1 MSSHD
6 RSSQSL
12 IPSIQK
18 KLIDLT
24 QRTVARVKGHS
35 AESEQPQQFWD
46 WASHLFTESLLE
58 AEAEMGHC
66 NVMVI
71 GKTGVGKST
80 LVNAVFKDELA
91 RTGVG
96 SPVTRHIRKYCKQ
109 DCPITIYDTPGME
122 LSREQNVGIRLEV
135 AQLIDELR
143 LRDPEEHIH
152 IIWYCI
158 HHEANRLEETER
170 DWLRSLE
177 LKDVPVI
184 LVLTQYLEGS
194 EESEFL
200 KYLQHQN
207 LPVRYIVPV
216 LARDKAITRKI
227 TIPAHGLEHLI
238 GCTLELLPEVA
249 RLAFIQQQMLRVDLK
264 AQAASKYVSG
274 YVASAAFIGAVPI
287 PFADA
292 PLLVTAQIGMIA
304 NISFIFGYKTSP
316 SFYYSLIGA
325 LAGTAITTVTGRTI
339 VSNLLKFIPGVGTTM
354 GGILQSTTAATL
366 TLSLGLAYIEVMK
379 AIARAEIKGT
389 PLSESEIK
397 DLFVQQYRDYAASR
411 RNTLRDEEEDWE

>member
-1 MSSHD
+1 MPSYD
-6 RSSQSL
+6 RSNQSL
-12 IPSIQK
+12 IQ

-24 QRTVARVKGHS
+24 HRTVAHIQKQAKEQS
-35 AESEQPQQFWD
+35 AQPTQVWD
-46 WASHLFTESLLE
+46 WASHIFTESLLE

-96 SPVTRHIRKYCKQ
+96 SPVTRYIRKYCKQ

-122 LSREQNVGIRLEV
+122 LSGEQNVGIRLEV
-135 AQLIDELR
+135 AQCIDELR

-158 HHEANRLEETER
+158 HHEANRLEETEL

-184 LVLTQYLEGS
+184 LILTQYLEGS

-200 KYLQHQN
+200 QYLQHQN

-216 LARDKAITRKI
+216 LARDKAITRQI

-249 RLAFIQQQMLRVDLK
+249 RLAFIRQQLLRVDLK
-264 AQAASKYVSG
+264 AQAAFKYVSG
-274 YVASAAFIGAVPI
+274 YVASAAFIGATPI

-292 PLLVTAQIGMIA
+292 PLLVTTQIGMIA

-316 SFYYSLIGA
+316 SFYYSLMGA
-325 LAGTAITTVTGRTI
+325 LAGIGGAVVAGRAIA
-339 VSNLLKFIPGVGTTM
+339 SNLLKFIPGVGSIA
-354 GGILQSTTAATL
+354 GGIVQSTTAATL
-366 TLSLGLAYIEVMK
+366 TLSIGFAYIEVMK
-379 AIARAEIKGT
+379 AIAHAEIKGIQ
-389 PLSESEIK
+389 LSESEIK
-397 DLFVQQYRDYAASR
+397 DLFVQEYREYGTSK
-411 RNTLRDEEEDWE
+411 RNTLRDDDWT

>member
-1 MSSHD
+1 MPSHD
-6 RSSQSL
+6 HSNQSL
-12 IPSIQK
+12 IQ

-24 QRTVARVKGHS
+24 HRAVARAKEQAKEHS
-35 AESEQPQQFWD
+35 DQLTQLWD
-46 WASHLFTESLLE
+46 WTSHIFTESLLE
-58 AEAEMGHC
+58 AEKEMGHC

-96 SPVTRHIRKYCKQ
+96 SPVTQHIRKYSKQ
-109 DCPITIYDTPGME
+109 GCPITIYDTPGME
-122 LSREQNVGIRLEV
+122 LSGEQNERVRLEV
-135 AQLIDELR
+135 AQCIDELR

-158 HHEANRLEETER
+158 HHEANRLEETEL

-177 LKDVPVI
+177 LKDIPVI
-184 LVLTQYLEGS
+184 LILTQYLDGS

-216 LARDKAITRKI
+216 LARDKVINRQI
-227 TIPAHGLEHLI
+227 VIPAHGLEHLI

-249 RLAFIQQQMLRVDLK
+249 RLAFIRQQLLRVDLK
-264 AQAASKYVSG
+264 AEAAFKYVSG

-287 PFADA
+287 PFSDA

-304 NISFIFGYKTSP
+304 NISFIFGYKASP
-316 SFYYSLIGA
+316 SFYYSLMAA
-325 LAGTAITTVTGRTI
+325 LAGIGGAVVTGRAI
-339 VSNLLKFIPGVGTTM
+339 VSNLLKFIPGVGSIA
-354 GGILQSTTAATL
+354 GGILQATTAATL

-379 AIARAEIKGT
+379 AIARAEIRGIQ
-389 PLSESEIK
+389 LSESEIQ
-397 DLFVQQYRDYAASR
+397 DLFVQQYRDYASSR
-411 RNTLRDEEEDWE
+411 RNTLKDEDWE

>member
-1 MSSHD
+1 MPKTD
-6 RSSQSL
+6 LESQSF
-12 IPSIQK
+12 IE
-18 KLIDLT
+18 KLINLT
-24 QRTVARVKGHS
+24 HRTVARAQGNS
-35 AESEQPQQFWD
+35 AQPWD
-46 WASHLFTESLLE
+46 WASHLFKESLLE

-96 SPVTRHIRKYCKQ
+96 SPVTQHIRKYSKQ

-122 LSREQNVGIRLEV
+122 LAGEQNARIRLEV
-135 AQLIDELR
+135 AQLIEQLR
-143 LRDPEEHIH
+143 FQDPEEHIH
-152 IIWYCI
+152 IVWYCI
-158 HHEANRLEETER
+158 HHEANRLEETEL

-184 LVLTQYLEGS
+184 LILTQCLEDS

-200 KYLQHQN
+200 QYLQHQN
-207 LPVRYIVPV
+207 LPVRYIVPL
-216 LARDKAITRKI
+216 LARDKAITRHI

-249 RLAFIQQQMLRVDLK
+249 RLAFIRQQLLRVDLK
-264 AQAASKYVSG
+264 ANAAFKYVSG
-274 YVASAAFIGAVPI
+274 YVASAAFIGATPI

-304 NISFIFGYKTSP
+304 NVSFIFGYKTSP
-316 SFYYSLIGA
+316 SFYYSLMGA
-325 LAGTAITTVTGRTI
+325 LVGTAITTVTGRTV
-339 VSNLLKFIPGVGTTM
+339 VSSLLKFIPGVGTLA

-379 AIARAEIKGT
+379 AIARAEIKGIQ
-389 PLSESEIK
+389 LSQSEIQE
-397 DLFVQQYRDYAASR
+397 LFVQQYRDYASSGR
-411 RNTLRDEEEDWE
+411 DNLRDENWR

>member
-1 MSSHD
+1 MPQID
-6 RSSQSL
+6 PESQSL
-12 IPSIQK
+12 IE
-18 KLIDLT
+18 KLINLT
-24 QRTVARVKGHS
+24 HRTVARAQGNS
-35 AESEQPQQFWD
+35 AQPWD
-46 WASHLFTESLLE
+46 WASHLFKESLLE

-96 SPVTRHIRKYCKQ
+96 SPVTRHIRKYSKQ

-122 LSREQNVGIRLEV
+122 LAGEQNARIRLEV
-135 AQLIDELR
+135 AQCIDELR
-143 LRDPEEHIH
+143 LQDPEHHIH

-158 HHEANRLEETER
+158 HHEANRLEETEL

-184 LVLTQYLEGS
+184 LILTQCLEDS

-200 KYLQHQN
+200 QYLQHQN
-207 LPVRYIVPV
+207 LPVRYIVPL
-216 LARDKAITRKI
+216 LARDKAISRHI

-249 RLAFIQQQMLRVDLK
+249 RLAFIRQQLLRVDLK
-264 AQAASKYVSG
+264 ANAAFKYVSG
-274 YVASAAFIGAVPI
+274 YVASAAFIGATPI

-304 NISFIFGYKTSP
+304 NVSFIFGYKTSP
-316 SFYYSLIGA
+316 SFYYSLMGA
-325 LAGTAITTVTGRTI
+325 LVGTAITTVTGRTV
-339 VSNLLKFIPGVGTTM
+339 VSNLLKFIPGVGTLA

-379 AIARAEIKGT
+379 AIARAEIKGIQ
-389 PLSESEIK
+389 LSQSEIEE
-397 DLFVQQYRDYAASR
+397 LFVQQYREYASSR
-411 RNTLRDEEEDWE
+411 HDNLHDNLREEDWR

>member
-1 MSSHD
+1 MPQID
-6 RSSQSL
+6 PESQSL
-12 IPSIQK
+12 IE
-18 KLIDLT
+18 KLINLT
-24 QRTVARVKGHS
+24 HRTVARAQGNS
-35 AESEQPQQFWD
+35 AQPWD
-46 WASHLFTESLLE
+46 WASHLFKESLLE

-96 SPVTRHIRKYCKQ
+96 SPVTRHIRKYSKQ

-122 LSREQNVGIRLEV
+122 LAGEQNARIRLEV
-135 AQLIDELR
+135 AQCIDELR
-143 LRDPEEHIH
+143 LQDPEHHIH

-158 HHEANRLEETER
+158 HHEANRLEETEL

-184 LVLTQYLEGS
+184 LILTQCLEDS

-200 KYLQHQN
+200 QYLQHQN
-207 LPVRYIVPV
+207 LPVRYIVPL
-216 LARDKAITRKI
+216 LARDKAITRHI

-249 RLAFIQQQMLRVDLK
+249 RLAFIRQQLLRVDLK
-264 AQAASKYVSG
+264 ANAAFKYVSG
-274 YVASAAFIGAVPI
+274 YVASAAFIGATPI

-304 NISFIFGYKTSP
+304 NVSFIFGYKTSP
-316 SFYYSLIGA
+316 SFYYSLMGA
-325 LAGTAITTVTGRTI
+325 LVGTAITTVTGRTV
-339 VSNLLKFIPGVGTTM
+339 VSNLLKFIPGVGTLA

-379 AIARAEIKGT
+379 AIARAEIKGIQ
-389 PLSESEIK
+389 LSQSEIEE
-397 DLFVQQYRDYAASR
+397 LFVQQYREYASSR
-411 RNTLRDEEEDWE
+411 HDNLHDNLREEDWR